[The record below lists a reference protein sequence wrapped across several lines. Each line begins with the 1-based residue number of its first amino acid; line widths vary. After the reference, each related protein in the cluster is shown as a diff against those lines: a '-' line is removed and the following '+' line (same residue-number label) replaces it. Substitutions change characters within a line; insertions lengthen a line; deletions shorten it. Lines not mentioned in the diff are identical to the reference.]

1 MANEFNIQCAVLA
14 DLWMNYRDGDEF
26 EDFIS
31 YNDIGLPLAYFVASD
46 LVKPSDLAVQYVIE
60 TFELLCAA
68 LHLPLDGEYETLEQ
82 MLDLASKLDN

>member
-1 MANEFNIQCAVLA
+1 MAIDFNTQCAVLA

-26 EDFIS
+26 DDFIS
-31 YNDIGLPLAYFVASD
+31 YNDIGLPLSYFIASD
-46 LVKPSDLAVQYVIE
+46 LVTPSPLAEQYVVE

-68 LHLPLDGEYETLEQ
+68 LHLPIDGEYETLEH